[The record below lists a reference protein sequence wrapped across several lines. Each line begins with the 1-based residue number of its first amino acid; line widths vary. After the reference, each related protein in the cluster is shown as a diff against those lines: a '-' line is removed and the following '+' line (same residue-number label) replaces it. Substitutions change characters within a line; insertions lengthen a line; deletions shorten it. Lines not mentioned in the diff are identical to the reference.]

1 VNQTTKETGFFHA
14 FHVSVLDESTGLI
27 EGKGRHFGRPEWG
40 EEFKNVRL
48 EVIEMAKEEKKRPKV
63 GVFFCGS
70 PAISKQLKHF
80 AHAESKIGRP
90 YFAYY
95 KENF

>member
-1 VNQTTKETGFFHA
+1 
-14 FHVSVLDESTGLI
+14 
-27 EGKGRHFGRPEWG
+27 
-40 EEFKNVRL
+40 
-48 EVIEMAKEEKKRPKV
+48 MAKEQKKRPKV

-70 PAISKQLKHF
+70 PAIAKQLKHF
-80 AHAESKIGRP
+80 AHEESKIGRP